1 MSVYTTAELLA
12 STQHHFKFDPLF
24 LRLFFR
30 ETYPFTT
37 EKVYLSQIPGLV
49 NMALYVS
56 PIVSGE
62 VIRSR
67 GGSTSEFT
75 PGYVKPKHE
84 VNPQMTLRRLPDED
98 PQNLAD
104 PAYRRR
110 RIIRQNMLDENLA
123 IAQVEEMQAVS
134 AVLKGKYTMT
144 GEAFDPVE
152 VDMGRSAANNITQS
166 GGTEWS
172 KRDKSTYDP
181 TDDIEAYALNAS
193 GVVNIIVFDP
203 KGWALFRSFKA
214 VREKLDTRRGSHS
227 ELETAVKDL
236 GKAVSYKGMYGDVA
250 IVVYSG
256 QYVENGVKKNFLP
269 DNTMVL
275 GNTQARGLRTYGCI
289 QDADAQREGINAS
302 ARYPKNWVTHPRYG
316 MGKRLG
322 AADVDKWA
330 LYVIGQYCDQ
340 SVPDGFG
347 GTEPRIT
354 CNAYLTTQRKA
365 WDVLSDFCSAMR
377 CMPVWN
383 GQTLTFVQDRQ
394 SDKVWTYNRSNVVM
408 PDDGAPFRY
417 SFSALKDRHN
427 AVEVNW
433 IDPNNGWETATEL
446 VEDTQAIARYGRNV
460 TKMDAFGC
468 TSRGQAHRAGL
479 WLIKTELLETQTV
492 DFSVGAEG
500 LRHVPGDVI
509 EICDDDYAG
518 ISTGGR
524 VLAVN
529 SQTRT
534 LTLDR
539 EITLPSSGTT
549 LISLVDGSGNPVSVE
564 VQSVTDGVKVK
575 VSRVPDGVAEYSVW
589 GLKLPTL
596 RQRLFRC
603 VSIRENDD
611 GTYAITAVQHVP
623 EKEAIVDNG
632 AHFDG
637 EQSGTVNGVTPP
649 AVQHLTAEVTADSGE
664 YQVLARWDTP
674 KVVKGV
680 SFLLRLTVAAD
691 DGSERLVSTARTTE
705 TTYRFTQLAPGNYR
719 LTVRAAN
726 AWGQQGDPASVS
738 FRIAAPAAPSRI
750 ELTPGYFQITATPHL
765 AVYDPTVQFEF
776 WFSEKRIADIRQV
789 ETTAR
794 YLGTALYWI
803 AASINIKPGHDYYF
817 YIRSVN
823 TVGKSAFVEAVGQPS
838 DDASGYLDFF
848 KGEIGKSHLAQ
859 ELWTQIDNGQL
870 APDLAEIRTSITDV
884 SNEITQTVN
893 KKLEDQSAA
902 IQQIQKVQVD
912 TNNNLNSMWAVKLQ
926 QMQDG
931 RLYIAGIGAGIE
943 NTPDGMQSQVLL
955 AADRIAMVNPA
966 NGNTKPMFV
975 GQGDQIF
982 MNEVFL
988 KYLTAPTITSGGNP
1002 PAFSLTP
1009 DGRLTAKNADIS
1021 GSVNANSGTLNNV
1034 TINENCRVLGKL
1046 SANQIEGDLVKT
1058 VGKAF
1063 PRDSRAPE
1071 RWPSGTITVRVYDD
1085 QPFDRQIVIPAV
1097 AFSGAR
1103 HERENSD
1110 TYSSCRLIVKKNGAE
1125 IYNRTALDNTLIYT
1139 GVIDMPAGSGVMTLE
1154 FSVSAWWVNGW
1165 YPTASISDLLV
1176 VVMKKATAGI
1186 TIS

>member
-1 MSVYTTAELLA
+1 M
-12 STQHHFKFDPLF
+12 
-24 LRLFFR
+24 
-30 ETYPFTT
+30 
-37 EKVYLSQIPGLV
+37 
-49 NMALYVS
+49 
-56 PIVSGE
+56 
-62 VIRSR
+62 
-67 GGSTSEFT
+67 
-75 PGYVKPKHE
+75 
-84 VNPQMTLRRLPDED
+84 
-98 PQNLAD
+98 
-104 PAYRRR
+104 
-110 RIIRQNMLDENLA
+110 
-123 IAQVEEMQAVS
+123 
-134 AVLKGKYTMT
+134 
-144 GEAFDPVE
+144 
-152 VDMGRSAANNITQS
+152 
-166 GGTEWS
+166 
-172 KRDKSTYDP
+172 
-181 TDDIEAYALNAS
+181 
-193 GVVNIIVFDP
+193 
-203 KGWALFRSFKA
+203 
-214 VREKLDTRRGSHS
+214 
-227 ELETAVKDL
+227 
-236 GKAVSYKGMYGDVA
+236 
-250 IVVYSG
+250 
-256 QYVENGVKKNFLP
+256 
-269 DNTMVL
+269 
-275 GNTQARGLRTYGCI
+275 
-289 QDADAQREGINAS
+289 
-302 ARYPKNWVTHPRYG
+302 
-316 MGKRLG
+316 
-322 AADVDKWA
+322 
-330 LYVIGQYCDQ
+330 
-340 SVPDGFG
+340 
-347 GTEPRIT
+347 
-354 CNAYLTTQRKA
+354 
-365 WDVLSDFCSAMR
+365 
-377 CMPVWN
+377 
-383 GQTLTFVQDRQ
+383 
-394 SDKVWTYNRSNVVM
+394 
-408 PDDGAPFRY
+408 
-417 SFSALKDRHN
+417 
-427 AVEVNW
+427 
-433 IDPNNGWETATEL
+433 
-446 VEDTQAIARYGRNV
+446 
-460 TKMDAFGC
+460 
-468 TSRGQAHRAGL
+468 
-479 WLIKTELLETQTV
+479 LETQTV

-518 ISTGGR
+518 ISIGGR

-529 SQTRT
+529 NQTRT

-549 LISLVDGSGNPVSVE
+549 LISLADGQGNPVSVE

-637 EQSGTVNGVTPP
+637 DQSGTVNGVTPP

-680 SFLLRLTVAAD
+680 SFMLRLTVAAD
-691 DGSERLVSTARTTE
+691 DGSERLASTARTTE
-705 TTYRFTQLAPGNYR
+705 TTYRFRQLALGNYR
-719 LTVRAAN
+719 LTVRAVN

-738 FRIAAPAAPSRI
+738 FRIAAPAAPSQI

-838 DDASGYLDFF
+838 DDASGYLNFF
-848 KGEIGKSHLAQ
+848 KGEIGKTHLAQ

-870 APDLAEIRTSITDV
+870 APDLAEIRTSITGV

-931 RLYIAGIGAGIE
+931 RLYIAGIGAGVE

-955 AADRIAMVNPA
+955 AADRIAMINPA

-1002 PAFSLTP
+1002 PTFSLTP
-1009 DGRLTAKNADIS
+1009 DGRLSAKNADIS
-1021 GSVNANSGTLNNV
+1021 GNVNANSGTLNNV
-1034 TINENCRVLGKL
+1034 TINQNCRILGKL
-1046 SANQIEGDLVKT
+1046 SANQIEGDIVKA

-1063 PRDSRAPE
+1063 PRNGSYA
-1071 RWPSGTITVRVYDD
+1071 SGTITVTVYDD
-1085 QPFDRQIVIPAV
+1085 QAFDRQIVVPPV
-1097 AFSGAR
+1097 LFRGGK
-1103 HERENSD
+1103 HENFNSNNQQSYW
-1110 TYSSCRLIVKKNGAE
+1110 YSTCKLQVLKNGQE
-1125 IYNRTALDNTLIYT
+1125 IFQQPATDVSRVFSS
-1139 GVIDMPAGSGVMTLE
+1139 VIDMPAGHGHVTLT
-1154 FSVSAWWVNGW
+1154 FNVSSYGANNWT
-1165 YPTASISDLLV
+1165 PTTSISDLLV
-1176 VVMKKATAGI
+1176 VVMKKSTAGI
-1186 TIS
+1186 SIS